1 MKEGKFIS
9 TTIATSTTV
18 ELSDQ
23 SIKSGRLESFTFD
36 KQKKFGFI
44 EIIYNHI
51 EENIQ
56 PFSEIWPFL
65 GAYTFKGAWDPY
77 LDEDLE
83 FIGIAHYTVLKSYSY
98 IFQNK
103 DSVSMNDP
111 LQRFK
116 NIIFHYALIIDCIK
130 QISFHI
136 IKFQNKLN
144 PGTYNE
150 PPKLDKEDFLTMM
163 ENLYEKFYK
172 NHFKNFQNTGGIVM
186 YEIHSSKSY
195 LSLLSKGR
203 NFKSYNRFNERITP
217 YRNVFIHNPSI
228 DIFHKGSKPLVVK
241 SKHIKNTRTIQS
253 ISNLDIEN
261 CINPQELMNQLFK
274 QSTKM
279 LSDVWTVFREEIE
292 KINTD
297 INFPNHRLRKDKNK

>member
-1 MKEGKFIS
+1 MKESKY
-9 TTIATSTTV
+9 TSTTLATATTV
-18 ELSDQ
+18 EVLDQ
-23 SIKSGRLESFTFD
+23 NIKCGKLESFTFD

-44 EIIYNHI
+44 EIIYKYV
-51 EENIQ
+51 EEKIR

-65 GAYTFKGAWDPY
+65 GAYTFNGAWDPDI
-77 LDEDLE
+77 DEDLE
-83 FIGIAHYTVLKSYSY
+83 FIGIAHYTVLKSFSY
-98 IFQNK
+98 VFQNK

-111 LQRFK
+111 SQRFK

-144 PGTYNE
+144 PGTYN
-150 PPKLDKEDFLTMM
+150 PIQKLSREDFLTMM
-163 ENLYEKFYK
+163 GNWYDKFYE
-172 NHFKNFQNTGGIVM
+172 NRFENFQNTGGIVM
-186 YEIHSSKSY
+186 HEIHSSKSY

-203 NFKSYNRFNERITP
+203 NFKSYNRFNDIITP

-228 DIFHKGSKPLVVK
+228 DIFHKGRKPMVVR
-241 SKHIKNTRTIQS
+241 SNYIKNNRTIQN
-253 ISNLDIEN
+253 ISKLEIEN
-261 CINPQELMNQLFK
+261 CINPQELMDQLFK

-279 LSDVWTVFREEIE
+279 LSDVWIVFRNELE

-297 INFPNHRLRKDKNK
+297 LNFPNQRLRKDNNK